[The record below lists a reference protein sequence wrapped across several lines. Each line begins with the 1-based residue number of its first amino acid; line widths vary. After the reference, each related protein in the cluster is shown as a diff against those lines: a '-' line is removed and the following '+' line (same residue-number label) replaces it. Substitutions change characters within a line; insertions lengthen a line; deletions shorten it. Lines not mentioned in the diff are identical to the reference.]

1 MDVEARD
8 TREVSTKIWKPV
20 HKEREREGPVWFTF
34 SVKAKWGFDL
44 LILLLL
50 NSYPLCVLCLY

>member
-20 HKEREREGPVWFTF
+20 HKERERERKKGRFGLHF
-34 SVKAKWGFDL
+34 Q
-44 LILLLL
+44 
-50 NSYPLCVLCLY
+50 